1 MPKKNTLNKLI
12 YNDNSHD
19 QQLWQ
24 LYQNKVTEKLQGLDK
39 TNNHDQLCGS
49 VSEVLVTPAEESIG
63 HNKINLKHQE
73 NDGIQKRSGK
83 LKLKNK
89 TEK

>member
-24 LYQNKVTEKLQGLDK
+24 LYQKKVTEKL
-39 TNNHDQLCGS
+39 
-49 VSEVLVTPAEESIG
+49 
-63 HNKINLKHQE
+63 
-73 NDGIQKRSGK
+73 
-83 LKLKNK
+83 
-89 TEK
+89 